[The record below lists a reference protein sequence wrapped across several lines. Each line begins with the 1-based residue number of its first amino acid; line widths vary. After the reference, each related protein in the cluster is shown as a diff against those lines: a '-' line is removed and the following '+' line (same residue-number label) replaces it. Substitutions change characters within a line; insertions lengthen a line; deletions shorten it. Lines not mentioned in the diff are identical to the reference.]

1 MIPAEY
7 ANVPGF
13 IPMRY
18 IDWKNEYM
26 PQGLAKKGGGMIRDR
41 VMKKGGTLLEEAED
55 DSWSA
60 YFEEM
65 WSSITS
71 DTHLPKRFRK
81 FIKAHG
87 REPITSLKMVRA
99 PVATPGVIA
108 VQLITAGKWNDL
120 KKKAGFD
127 EVFHTG
133 IVVNDKYVIEKLE
146 KLEAR
151 EEPSYLNQGGKAE
164 VYPLDMGAQ
173 KGNITIA
180 ELLENARTKMGKD
193 FYSYNFLNNNCQSFV
208 MNLAD
213 ASGFLDAEGRAWIK
227 QDLKTLIEEM
237 PNVSKWLGV
246 KLTDIARDVTNIGEE
261 ALAKRGGM
269 IMGQQRVRGRGGF

>member
-1 MIPAEY
+1 MAVY
-7 ANVPGF
+7 NHGVFPGVYHDP
-13 IPMRY
+13 ILGDIIQTPLYPDRTYMR
-18 IDWKNEYM
+18 K
-26 PQGLAKKGGGMIRDR
+26 
-41 VMKKGGTLLEEAED
+41 KKGGTLMEEAED

-60 YFEEM
+60 WLEQA
-65 WSSITS
+65 WSSMTS
-71 DTHLPKRFRK
+71 DSHLPKRFRK
-81 FIKAHG
+81 FLKAHG

-99 PVATPGVIA
+99 PVGKPGVIA
-108 VQLITAGKWNDL
+108 VQLITAGKWNEL

-133 IVVNDKYVIEKLE
+133 LVVNDKYVIEKLE

-151 EEPSYLNQGGKAE
+151 EDPSYLNQGGKAE
-164 VYPLDMGAQ
+164 VYPLNMGAE

-180 ELLENARTKMGKD
+180 ELLENARKKMGKAFYDYD
-193 FYSYNFLNNNCQSFV
+193 FLKNNCQSFV

-227 QDLKTLIEEM
+227 QDLKTLVEEM

-246 KLTDIARDVTNIGEE
+246 KLTDIARDITNLGEE

>member
-1 MIPAEY
+1 M
-7 ANVPGF
+7 
-13 IPMRY
+13 MRGKPIRDMAY
-18 IDWKNEYM
+18 V
-26 PQGLAKKGGGMIRDR
+26 RDR
-41 VMKKGGTLLEEAED
+41 VNMMKKGGTLLEEAED

-60 YFEEM
+60 WFEEM
-65 WSSITS
+65 WSSVSS

-99 PVATPGVIA
+99 PVATPGVMA

-133 IVVNDKYVIEKLE
+133 LVVNDKYVLEKLE

-151 EEPSYLNQGGKAE
+151 EDPSYLSQGGKAE
-164 VYPLDMGAQ
+164 VYPLDMGAK

-180 ELLENARTKMGKD
+180 ELLENARTKMGKSFYDYD
-193 FYSYNFLNNNCQSFV
+193 FLKNNCQSYV

-213 ASGFLDAEGRAWIK
+213 ASGLLDPEARAWIK
-227 QDLKTLIEEM
+227 QDLKELVEEM
-237 PNVSKWLGV
+237 PNLSKWLGV
-246 KLTDIARDVTNIGEE
+246 KLTDVARDITNIGEE
-261 ALAKRGGM
+261 VLAKRGGQ
-269 IMGQQRVRGRGGF
+269 IMGGQRRIRGRGGL